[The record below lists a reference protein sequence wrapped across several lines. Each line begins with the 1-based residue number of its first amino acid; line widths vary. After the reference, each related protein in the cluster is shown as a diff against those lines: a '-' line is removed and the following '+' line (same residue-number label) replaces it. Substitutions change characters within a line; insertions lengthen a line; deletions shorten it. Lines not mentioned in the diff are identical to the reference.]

1 MRCGLHFCPSRRGAL
16 ETLGLGILRDSS
28 AELIGRR
35 GRAYIPSLDDSSLTG
50 ATKYCCTKYNSGWM
64 MNLER
69 EEKYVDVKV

>member
-1 MRCGLHFCPSRRGAL
+1 MRASFLP
-16 ETLGLGILRDSS
+16 SS
-28 AELIGRR
+28 ARR
-35 GRAYIPSLDDSSLTG
+35 PRDARFGNTSGFFCGINRDGGGAYIPSLDDSSLTG